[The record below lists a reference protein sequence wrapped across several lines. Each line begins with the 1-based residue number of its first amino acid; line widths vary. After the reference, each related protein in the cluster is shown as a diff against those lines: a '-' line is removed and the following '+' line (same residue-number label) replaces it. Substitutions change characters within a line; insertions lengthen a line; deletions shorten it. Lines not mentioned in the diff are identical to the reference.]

1 MKQSQQGPPSLL
13 GPLSFGEAT
22 VHTNLVR
29 IHISIYFIYVNR
41 VPCVPFCMAVLVY
54 LRPCSPR
61 PSSSLSLSLSSE
73 PPLSCLLAVTH
84 QSPPPLQGFRLS
96 CHWVLRGVMVVVS
109 VSDVSRACTGALLQ
123 HCRGFHRVTAS
134 DAAPWGRLVFYRTG
148 QLGV

>member
-13 GPLSFGEAT
+13 GPLSFGEVT
-22 VHTNLVR
+22 VHTNLFAFTSLY
-29 IHISIYFIYVNR
+29 ISDMLTGYHVSPFAWPSWCIYV
-41 VPCVPFCMAVLVY
+41 PTPLAHH
-54 LRPCSPR
+54 
-61 PSSSLSLSLSSE
+61 LSLSSE
-73 PPLSCLLAVTH
+73 PPLSCLFAVTH
-84 QSPPPLQGFRLS
+84 QSPPPLPGFRLS

-109 VSDVSRACTGALLQ
+109 VSDVSRAWTGALLQ